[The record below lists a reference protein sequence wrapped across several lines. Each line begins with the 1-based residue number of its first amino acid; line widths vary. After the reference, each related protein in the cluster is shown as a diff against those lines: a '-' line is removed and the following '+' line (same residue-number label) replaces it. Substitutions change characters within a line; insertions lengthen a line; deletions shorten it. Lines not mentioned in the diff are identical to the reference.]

1 MSRKLGQSVFH
12 IVFIPLVVLWSY
24 PFLWMISSA
33 FKSQKE
39 MLLGGAHLIPE
50 TFTLANLERAWVK
63 AKFAAYFFNSVV
75 VTCSV
80 VLLILIISATA
91 GYALARGNMPGKK
104 WIVTG
109 LVATMFLPKGVTILP
124 VFELIQGL
132 GLNNSYAAII
142 LAEAGPAN
150 IVAILL
156 FMGYFSNIPAEL
168 EESAVMDGA
177 KFLVIFSKI
186 MLPLTKPII
195 GTVTIFN
202 FIGSWNAFL
211 VPLVFTLSK
220 PKLRTLGVGMY
231 SFFGESAVDWAGF
244 AAGALI
250 SVTPTI
256 IIFLFFQRYFIEGLA
271 GAVKG

>member
-1 MSRKLGQSVFH
+1 MNRKLGQSAFH
-12 IVFIPLVVLWSY
+12 IVFFPLVVIWSY

-39 MLLGGAHLIPE
+39 MLLGGASLIPE
-50 TFTLANLERAWVK
+50 SFTIANLERAWIK

-80 VLLILIISATA
+80 VLVILIVSATA
-91 GYALARGNMPGKK
+91 GYALARGSMPGKK
-104 WIVTG
+104 WIVAG

-177 KFLVIFSKI
+177 KFLTVFSKI

-195 GTVTIFN
+195 GTVAIFN

-231 SFFGESAVDWAGF
+231 SFFGENSVDWAGF

-250 SVTPTI
+250 SVMPTVI
-256 IIFLFFQRYFIEGLA
+256 VFLFFQKYFIEGLA